1 VSRQKDSFLSS
12 EGDAWFA
19 RNEAALASRDWAH
32 DPVCLKLTALAT
44 GATRPRVLEIGCG
57 DGSRLEYLAGQKV
70 DQGGYQV
77 VGVDPSAKAVARAV
91 ERGVEALQATADRL
105 PFADGSFDFVIFGFC
120 LYLCDDTDLFRI
132 AAEADRVAAGTSWL
146 LILDFNARAP
156 VYKPYHHKPG
166 IRSRK
171 MDYESMFLWHPA
183 YTLASLDKFHHGTR
197 QWTDDPD
204 EWVSLACLRKCQS
217 ER

>member
-1 VSRQKDSFLSS
+1 VSQKDSFLSS
-12 EGDAWFA
+12 EGDAWVA
-19 RNEAALASRDWAH
+19 RNESALASRDWSR
-32 DPVCLKLTALAT
+32 DPVCLKLAALT
-44 GATRPRVLEIGCG
+44 PGITHPRVLEIGCG
-57 DGSRLEYLAGQKV
+57 DGSRLEYLARRNPGF
-70 DQGGYQV
+70 QV
-77 VGVDPSAKAVARAV
+77 VGVDPSAKGVARAV

-105 PFADGSFDFVIFGFC
+105 PFADGSFDVVIFGFC

-132 AAEADRVAAGTSWL
+132 AAEADRVAAAASWL

-183 YTLASLDKFHHGTR
+183 YTLASLEKFHHGTQ

-204 EWVSLACLRKCQS
+204 EWVSLACLRKSQGP
-217 ER
+217 R